1 MKPSHQQKKNNKT
14 TLPQPTNEKTYTR
27 KCPSTPSLYS
37 NPLYPQTF
45 WDQPCLT
52 TVSTVFEGLV
62 QPALDIWSH
71 YLLISLEF
79 CSVCSF
85 MPFSPLSPLK
95 KKKKID
101 WIWSLAS
108 PTLRQLPWK
117 KGGRKARSCVSA
129 AAALDIIAL
138 KYSVH
143 APLCNNH

>member
-95 KKKKID
+95 KKKKN
-101 WIWSLAS
+101 
-108 PTLRQLPWK
+108 R
-117 KGGRKARSCVSA
+117 
-129 AAALDIIAL
+129 LDMITSKPHTETTAL
-138 KYSVH
+138 KKRRKKSKK
-143 APLCNNH
+143 LCFCSSCTWHNSIEIFCACTSMQ